1 MARQAKGLKASP
13 RPVPSKNSILAYMH
27 CRRCVE
33 TMPEGFSPQ
42 TWSRLSVGWTEL
54 GFQVW
59 CNRHNVNI
67 VHVDFEG
74 QQHPAEQGGTPKK
87 Q

>member
-1 MARQAKGLKASP
+1 MPAKKKP
-13 RPVPSKNSILAYMH
+13 RPIPSENSIQAFLH

-33 TMPEGFSPQ
+33 SIPKGHSPQ
-42 TWSRLSVGWTEL
+42 SWSALSVGWTEL

-59 CNRHNVNI
+59 CNRHDINI
-67 VHVDFEG
+67 LHVDFEG
-74 QQHPAEQGGTPKK
+74 QVHPAEQGGTPAK